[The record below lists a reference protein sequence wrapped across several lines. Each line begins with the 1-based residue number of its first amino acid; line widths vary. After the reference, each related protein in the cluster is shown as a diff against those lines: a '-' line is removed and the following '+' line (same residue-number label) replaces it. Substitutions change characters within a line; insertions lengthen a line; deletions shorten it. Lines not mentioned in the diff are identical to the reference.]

1 MVLLEAN
8 VDDVTGEV
16 LGHTVAALL
25 AAGAHDAWV
34 TPIVMKKGRPA
45 HTVSALA
52 DVARAEAVAGVLT
65 SETGTLGVRG
75 TTLQRWPASRTM
87 TAVDVDGLAV
97 RVKVSPGRVKAEY
110 DDAAAVAA
118 RQGRPVRDVLAAAE
132 SQAAADL
139 NPASD
144 PATPPHPHPHPH

>member
-1 MVLLEAN
+1 
-8 VDDVTGEV
+8 
-16 LGHTVAALL
+16 
-25 AAGAHDAWV
+25 
-34 TPIVMKKGRPA
+34 
-45 HTVSALA
+45 
-52 DVARAEAVAGVLT
+52 
-65 SETGTLGVRG
+65 
-75 TTLQRWPASRTM
+75 M

-139 NPASD
+139 DPGPRPRVVAPPPPAPS
-144 PATPPHPHPHPH
+144 H